1 MSGISRELTD
11 EDELHAPLALQAA
24 YYDFVRP
31 HSSFRRRLARPI
43 SVRSRISDPKQLK
56 SLLSTH
62 EVKLAAI
69 VLGKWYF
76 QWEAIFMA
84 IKTRM
89 DSAGRIVIPKEL
101 RERYGFDRGTPLRI
115 IPLPD
120 GVSIV
125 AEQRERRF
133 IRIGPVLAIDTGAD
147 SSRIDEFDVD
157 RLRDKQLGSKLP

>member
-1 MSGISRELTD
+1 
-11 EDELHAPLALQAA
+11 
-24 YYDFVRP
+24 
-31 HSSFRRRLARPI
+31 
-43 SVRSRISDPKQLK
+43 
-56 SLLSTH
+56 
-62 EVKLAAI
+62 
-69 VLGKWYF
+69 
-76 QWEAIFMA
+76 MA

-147 SSRIDEFDVD
+147 SFRIVRGSDEIAWRPPCISLRSQGPID
-157 RLRDKQLGSKLP
+157 RNGPGQYDHPTIRCGKHLDDY

>member
-1 MSGISRELTD
+1 
-11 EDELHAPLALQAA
+11 
-24 YYDFVRP
+24 
-31 HSSFRRRLARPI
+31 
-43 SVRSRISDPKQLK
+43 
-56 SLLSTH
+56 
-62 EVKLAAI
+62 
-69 VLGKWYF
+69 
-76 QWEAIFMA
+76 MA

-133 IRIGPVLAIDTGAD
+133 IRIGPILAIDTGDD
-147 SSRIDEFDVD
+147 STRIDEFDID
-157 RLRDKQLGSKLP
+157 RLRNNQLDSKQP

>member
-1 MSGISRELTD
+1 
-11 EDELHAPLALQAA
+11 
-24 YYDFVRP
+24 
-31 HSSFRRRLARPI
+31 
-43 SVRSRISDPKQLK
+43 
-56 SLLSTH
+56 
-62 EVKLAAI
+62 
-69 VLGKWYF
+69 
-76 QWEAIFMA
+76 MA

-157 RLRDKQLGSKLP
+157 RLRDKQMGSKLP